1 MNVLEFSRRQL
12 LIAHV
17 FDIPVRIDYR
27 WFGVLVLISALTAVN
42 IPVELI
48 ESFFARFALALIST
62 LVFFASILFHELA
75 HAFTARREGVEVLE
89 IVLHPFGGLAR
100 FRREPDTPRAEF
112 RIAIAGPF
120 ASFLLALAF
129 LLLAGLSLFLRT
141 DILTPLLTM
150 LFFGNMLLAIF
161 NLFPGYP
168 LDGGRVLRAFLWRR
182 GTDLNE
188 ATLTTGRAGQIIAIA
203 LISVGLYISFL
214 RGDFF
219 TGIWTVLVGLFL
231 LDAATGIIKQASKN
245 ENFLV
250 GEAMTLPVAVAP
262 DASILHFIDH
272 VLPLHQQSVFLVAK
286 DRQLYGVLTLAD
298 LKKIPRE
305 DWHKKQVLEIMR
317 PVTTDYFVETALPIA
332 EARELMR
339 TNGIGA
345 LGVIDENG
353 ELVGFLQRGRI
364 RKRT

>member
-1 MNVLEFSRRQL
+1 
-12 LIAHV
+12 
-17 FDIPVRIDYR
+17 
-27 WFGVLVLISALTAVN
+27 
-42 IPVELI
+42 
-48 ESFFARFALALIST
+48 
-62 LVFFASILFHELA
+62 LA
-75 HAFTARREGVEVLE
+75 HAYAARREGVEVLE

-112 RIAIAGPF
+112 RIAIAGPM
-120 ASFLLALAF
+120 ASFLLALVF
-129 LLLAGLSLFLRT
+129 LLLTGLARFLET
-141 DILTPLLTM
+141 DILLPS
-150 LFFGNMLLAIF
+150 LFVLFLGNMLLAIF

-188 ATLTTGRAGQIIAIA
+188 ATIISGRAGQIIAIA

-250 GEAMTLPVAVAP
+250 GEAMTMPVAVAP
-262 DASILHFIDH
+262 DASVLHFIDH
-272 VLPLHQQSVFLVAK
+272 VLPLHRQSVFLVAK

-298 LKKIPRE
+298 LKNIPRD
-305 DWHKKQVLEIMR
+305 DWHKKQILEVMR
-317 PVTTDYFVETALPIA
+317 PVTTEYFVENTLPIA

-345 LGVIDENG
+345 LGVIDESG

>member
-1 MNVLEFSRRQL
+1 MNVIELSRRQL

-27 WFGVLVLISALTAVN
+27 WFGVLVLISVLTAVN

-48 ESFFARFALALIST
+48 ESFAARLVLAFIST

-129 LLLAGLSLFLRT
+129 LLLAGLSLFIQT

-188 ATLTTGRAGQIIAIA
+188 ATITTGRAGQIIAIA
-203 LISVGLYISFL
+203 LITVGLYISFV

-219 TGIWTVLVGLFL
+219 TGIWTVLVGGFL
-231 LDAATGIIKQASKN
+231 LDAASGIIKQASKN
-245 ENFLV
+245 EGFTV
-250 GEAMTLPVAVAP
+250 EAAMTLPIAVEP
-262 DASILHFIDH
+262 EASVLHFIDH

-298 LKKIPRE
+298 LKNIPR
-305 DWHKKQVLEIMR
+305 DQWHKKQILEVMR
-317 PVTTDYFVETALPIA
+317 PVTNDYFVENTSPIA

-339 TNGIGA
+339 TNGIDA
-345 LGVIDENG
+345 LGVIDETG

-364 RKRT
+364 RKRS

>member
-1 MNVLEFSRRQL
+1 MNVIEFSKRQL
-12 LIAHV
+12 LLAHV

-27 WFGVLVLISALTAVN
+27 WFGVLILISTLTAVN
-42 IPVELI
+42 IPVELV
-48 ESFFARFALALIST
+48 ENFFARFVLALIST

-120 ASFLLALAF
+120 ASFLLALVF
-129 LLLAGLSLFLRT
+129 LLLAGLSLFLQT

-188 ATLTTGRAGQIIAIA
+188 ATVTTGRAGQIIAIA
-203 LISVGLYISFL
+203 LITVGLYISL
-214 RGDFF
+214 VRGDFF

-231 LDAATGIIKQASKN
+231 LDAATGIIKQASGH
-245 ENFLV
+245 ENYTV
-250 GEAMTLPVAVAP
+250 EEAMTLPVSVAP
-262 DASILHFIDH
+262 EASVQHFIDH
-272 VLPLHQQSVFLVAK
+272 TLSLHRQSVFLVAK
-286 DRQLYGVLTLAD
+286 DRQLYGVLTLED

-305 DWHKKQVLEIMR
+305 NWSRKKIREVMR
-317 PVTTDYFVETALPIA
+317 PVTTEYFIENALPIA

-345 LGVIDENG
+345 LGVIDESG

-364 RKRT
+364 RKRS

>member
-1 MNVLEFSRRQL
+1 MNVIEFSKRQL

-27 WFGVLVLISALTAVN
+27 WFGVLILVSTLTAIN
-42 IPVELI
+42 IPAALVEN
-48 ESFFARFALALIST
+48 FFARFVLALVST

-120 ASFLLALAF
+120 ASFLLALVF
-129 LLLAGLSLFLRT
+129 LLLLWLSYFIQT
-141 DILTPLLTM
+141 DILTPPLTM

-188 ATLTTGRAGQIIAIA
+188 ATIITGRAGQIIAIA
-203 LISVGLYISFL
+203 LITVGLYISLL
-214 RGDFF
+214 RGEFF
-219 TGIWTVLVGLFL
+219 NGVWSMLVGLFL
-231 LDAATGIIKQASKN
+231 LDAATGIIKHASGH
-245 ENFLV
+245 ENYTV
-250 GEAMTLPVAVAP
+250 EEAMTLPVSIAP
-262 DASILHFIDH
+262 DENVLHFIDH
-272 VLPLHQQSVFLVAK
+272 ILPLHRQSVFPVAK
-286 DRQLYGVLTLAD
+286 ERQLYGILTLED

-305 DWHKKQVLEIMR
+305 DWSRKKVLEVMR
-317 PVTTDYFVETALPIA
+317 PVTTEFFIENTLPIA
-332 EARELMR
+332 EAREMMR

-345 LGVIDENG
+345 LGVIDETG

-364 RKRT
+364 RKRS

>member
-1 MNVLEFSRRQL
+1 MNVIEFSKRQL
-12 LIAHV
+12 LVAHV
-17 FDIPVRIDYR
+17 FDIPVRVDYR
-27 WFGVLVLISALTAVN
+27 WFGVLILISVLTAVN
-42 IPVELI
+42 IPAELI
-48 ESFFARFALALIST
+48 ENFAVRLVLAFIST

-120 ASFLLALAF
+120 ASFLLALVF
-129 LLLAGLSLFLRT
+129 LLLAGLSLFLQT

-188 ATLTTGRAGQIIAIA
+188 ATITTGRAGQIIAIA

-245 ENFLV
+245 ENFPV
-250 GEAMTLPVAVAP
+250 EEAMTLPVAVAP
-262 DASILHFIDH
+262 EASVLHFIDH
-272 VLPLHQQSVFLVAK
+272 ILPVHRQSVFLVAR

-305 DWHKKQVLEIMR
+305 DWHKKQILEIMR
-317 PVTTDYFVETALPIA
+317 PVTTDYFVENTSSVAD
-332 EARELMR
+332 ARELMR
-339 TNGIGA
+339 ANGIGA

-353 ELVGFLQRGRI
+353 ELVGFLQRGKI
-364 RKRT
+364 RKRS

>member
-1 MNVLEFSRRQL
+1 MNVLNLSKRQL

-27 WFGVLVLISALTAVN
+27 WFGVLILISVLTAVN

-48 ESFFARFALALIST
+48 ESFWLRFVLAFVST

-75 HAFTARREGVEVLE
+75 HAFTARREGVEVVE

-112 RIAIAGPF
+112 RIAIAGPM

-129 LLLAGLSLFLRT
+129 LLLTWLARFLETDILLPSLFL
-141 DILTPLLTM
+141 
-150 LFFGNMLLAIF
+150 LFLGNMLLAIF

-188 ATLTTGRAGQIIAIA
+188 ATIISGRAGQIIAIA
-203 LISVGLYISFL
+203 LITVGLYVSFI
-214 RGDFF
+214 RGDFI

-231 LDAATGIIKQASKN
+231 LDAASGIIKQASKN
-245 ENFLV
+245 EGFAV
-250 GEAMTLPVAVAP
+250 EEAMTLPVAVEPEATV
-262 DASILHFIDH
+262 AHFIDH
-272 VLPLHQQSVFLVAK
+272 VLPLHRRSVFLVAR
-286 DRQLYGVLTLAD
+286 DRQLYGVLMLAD
-298 LKKIPRE
+298 LQKIPRAA
-305 DWHKKQVLEIMR
+305 WHKKQILEVMR
-317 PVTTDYFVETALPIA
+317 PVTNDYFVENTAPITD
-332 EARELMR
+332 ARELMR

-364 RKRT
+364 RKRS